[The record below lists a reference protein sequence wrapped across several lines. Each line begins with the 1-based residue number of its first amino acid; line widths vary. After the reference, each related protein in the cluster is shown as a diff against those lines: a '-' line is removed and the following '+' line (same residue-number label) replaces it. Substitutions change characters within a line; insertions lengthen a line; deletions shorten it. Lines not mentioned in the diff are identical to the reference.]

1 MAFKELGSCD
11 MGQKTLVEFY
21 RIQSSAEEVGSQRG
35 RERDE
40 NTIHDI
46 LCDYELRRRPPL
58 LHCWKELLRSVEF
71 KDVLLDYAIEAIYA
85 LTSGCLSFCMDGKRL
100 VLLPCF
106 FIFYELRL
114 VY

>member
-1 MAFKELGSCD
+1 
-11 MGQKTLVEFY
+11 MGRKTLAEFY
-21 RIQSSAEEVGSQRG
+21 RIHSSVEEVGSQRG

-46 LCDYELRRRPPL
+46 LCDHELRRHPL
-58 LHCWKELLRSVEF
+58 LYCWKELLRSVEF
-71 KDVLLDYAIEAIYA
+71 KDIWLDYAIEAIYA

-106 FIFYELRL
+106 FIFYELGL